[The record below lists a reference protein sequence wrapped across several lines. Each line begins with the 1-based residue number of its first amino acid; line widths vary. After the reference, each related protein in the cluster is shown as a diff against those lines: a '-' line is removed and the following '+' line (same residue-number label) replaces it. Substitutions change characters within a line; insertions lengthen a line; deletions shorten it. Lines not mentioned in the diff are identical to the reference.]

1 MCWGSPGSQYS
12 SLVLKAT
19 FYYWLEVRWVDSD
32 LKRSQFSPPI
42 IVTLKFYHFLQLEP
56 YSSSYDTWKHF
67 LHYKTTKKKKKLNS
81 KIIHSTLYLQKLYI
95 YFISVLTKLML
106 LFLLQLQ
113 HIHTNAIVKWCGGGI
128 SFCFRKIH
136 YNNYSHS
143 SRNAYTF
150 VQM

>member
-1 MCWGSPGSQYS
+1 M
-12 SLVLKAT
+12 
-19 FYYWLEVRWVDSD
+19 
-32 LKRSQFSPPI
+32 
-42 IVTLKFYHFLQLEP
+42 VTLEFLHFFQLEP
-56 YSSSYDTWKHF
+56 NSSSYDTWKHF
-67 LHYKTTKKKKKLNS
+67 LHSKTTKKKEKLHS

-143 SRNAYTF
+143 SRNAYVCTDVVIMISF
-150 VQM
+150 VNFVCVCVPSRRSFSG